1 MRLLIAFAVL
11 TVVAT
16 PASAT
21 TCTQAVAKCKQE
33 GSSKPNIDRMCEA
46 AGASCMGWI
55 FHRAGNP
62 QALEKSAKGVTRPV
76 IPSRN

>member
-21 TCTQAVAKCKQE
+21 TCTQAVARCKME

-46 AGASCMGWI
+46 AGASCMRDGYFI
-55 FHRAGNP
+55 GP
-62 QALEKSAKGVTRPV
+62 VTHKPWKNLRKE
-76 IPSRN
+76 